1 MSESS
6 GAMLQCLWPAALWV
20 GLLAPMLTFELPD
33 TPMSLCHLNKWF
45 LSIMVSQV
53 VTGGHYDVDCRL
65 ETQMEITQ
73 YKEMKKQYDS
83 FTFTASRM
91 APTIIISSHSL
102 NILHWSCTSF
112 FFYIYFLLFLFTISD
127 ESAVCPFHEALKS
140 CIDYTTHFPLPDAQ
154 GRSLGRGPQNNACA
168 FWSIGRSLYPSGVS
182 ISQVVLL
189 RKNGSK
195 DGSI

>member
-1 MSESS
+1 DVGVLGCYAAVLVASCSVGWVAGSDANFRAARHAKQWFSTRTSS
-6 GAMLQCLWPAALWV
+6 IGTKGTLEFQ
-20 GLLAPMLTFELPD
+20 G
-33 TPMSLCHLNKWF
+33 
-45 LSIMVSQV
+45 V

-91 APTIIISSHSL
+91 APTSSTVYFGASRRDDPSLFPNEEQSHS
-102 NILHWSCTSF
+102 
-112 FFYIYFLLFLFTISD
+112 
-127 ESAVCPFHEALKS
+127 VCPFHEALKS

-189 RKNGSK
+189 RKLFSRQ
-195 DGSI
+195 